1 MEARQV
7 FGRKLRICYYNTD
20 ERSLDANRIDLEKKL
35 KFLGDF
41 ELYQMKR
48 LDDPR
53 RAPCDLLVVLAK
65 GIPDQKFGDWLDS
78 FSQRLER
85 QGDIWLPAL
94 IISGVPF
101 TILRDMIEN
110 AIRMNWY
117 FDIVSPDHL
126 DSLPVRVANLLR
138 IHDHLHEL
146 KRYETALNSLSGQLE
161 QVSEAVKSLKGK

>member
-1 MEARQV
+1 MEPKQV

-20 ERSLDANRIDLEKKL
+20 EKSLDAHRIDLEKKL

-41 ELYQMKR
+41 ELYQMSR
-48 LDDPR
+48 LDDPDR
-53 RAPCDLLVVLAK
+53 SPCDLLVVLAK
-65 GIPDQKFGDWLDS
+65 SIPGLTFGSWLEG

-94 IISGVPF
+94 VISGVPF
-101 TILRDMIEN
+101 SVLRDMIEN

-117 FDIVSPDHL
+117 FDIVSPEHL
-126 DSLPVRVANLLR
+126 DSLPIRVANLLR

-161 QVSEAVKSLKGK
+161 QVSKAVKSLKGN